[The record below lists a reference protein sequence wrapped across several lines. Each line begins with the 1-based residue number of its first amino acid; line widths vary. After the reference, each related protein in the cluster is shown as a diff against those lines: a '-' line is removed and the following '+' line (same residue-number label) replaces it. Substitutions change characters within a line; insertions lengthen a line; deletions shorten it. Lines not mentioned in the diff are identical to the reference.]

1 MNDKPLLK
9 SLQTNNKSSSDIEI
23 KSEKRRKCRY
33 KQLEFLQS
41 GSSKGSSV
49 YVTGIESDQQKN
61 HITVIPE
68 TDTEGEGDRKE
79 EIPPK
84 KISTMAERYL
94 PKVKLTDPIV
104 LYLTLMIMFES
115 NVNCI
120 FVIVFFRFL
129 LFHPLRYHISIENSK
144 EVSCS
149 VHS

>member
-104 LYLTLMIMFES
+104 LYS
-115 NVNCI
+115 DSDDNV
-120 FVIVFFRFL
+120 
-129 LFHPLRYHISIENSK
+129 
-144 EVSCS
+144 
-149 VHS
+149 